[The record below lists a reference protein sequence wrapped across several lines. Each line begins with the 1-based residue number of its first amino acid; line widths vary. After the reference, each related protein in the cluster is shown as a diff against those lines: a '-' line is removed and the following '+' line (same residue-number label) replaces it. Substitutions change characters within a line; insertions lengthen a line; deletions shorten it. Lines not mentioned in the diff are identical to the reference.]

1 MGGKFKIKKQLSQLD
16 LDSVNVSDKHSFGLD
31 VMEVKSMTKSDQ
43 QSVPVG
49 MDKLLNE
56 GKRDEALGMFLPLFK
71 KRGIEM
77 NVSRLK
83 QLLLNKFV
91 TEAGINSLSQG
102 SNYYLLGVARYYF
115 SGELTS
121 NTRLNAL
128 YPQYRDRFIPDVCRR
143 LDVVV
148 NILRN
153 SYVDSVGTKFELPE
167 DFGTLS
173 LDTLLRKY
181 RKAIDKEL
189 GIGKEEENVEKGEV
203 SQRSDVN
210 GDYSYEIL
218 YSFDDA
224 KKYKQY
230 TDPGAWCI
238 TYAKQHYDYYA
249 KTLNIHYVIFKKAG
263 FENIPRKKGPN
274 WSKRKPQDEY
284 GNSLIALLQ
293 SNSTGEPVYITSRW
307 NHGTASDGTSCEA
320 DHAYT
325 KEEFF
330 KVTGCDDSVLQRIF
344 AQWKS
349 GSNGGAASRKELN
362 AKKVDALRTF
372 KYAQMLIN
380 GGGDV
385 RSIVKIDFV
394 IRDSKNLNGTY
405 LVYIEKGEDL
415 WYTVMDRKKMFYD
428 VYLVK
433 SSNSRFSLN
442 LTSSRGK
449 NFTVLVDNVKR
460 YYIFDHM
467 HHQFVDLDGHSCFK
481 YVSGNIIWADYVQD
495 VQFAVLGL
503 RGNQEALFD
512 MVSMNPIKSN
522 GGSCWFESITKV
534 GGYGMYTTS
543 QPYTVDGD
551 ILKMVYDSASEE
563 VYYYNTNNHS
573 FIEIKNEDGYH
584 LSRSQVNTN
593 MGYLTYVRGEEDI
606 ANRPTLLK
614 KVQNAYN
621 NEWLVVNGYDTF
633 KDIVISEARVVG
645 YKGYD
650 EDVSHYIDMDSGKML
665 MVNGKPI
672 ETITVSFSEAGGY
685 LAISLSMN
693 ETGSFWHKVVLFNP
707 INRTMFHDDI
717 NGWYFRIYGASEPT
731 VYYPN
736 DDKHTYNLPNA
747 EESARMADKE
757 KENVTDRFNDMV
769 NRMNR

>member
-1 MGGKFKIKKQLSQLD
+1 MASI
-16 LDSVNVSDKHSFGLD
+16 
-31 VMEVKSMTKSDQ
+31 
-43 QSVPVG
+43 
-49 MDKLLNE
+49 LNE
-56 GKRDEALGMFLPLFK
+56 GKRDEALSMFLPLFR

-77 NVSRLK
+77 NVSMLK

-121 NTRLNAL
+121 NIRLNAL
-128 YPQYRDRFIPDVCRR
+128 YPQYSDRFIPDICRR

-173 LDTLLRKY
+173 VDTLLRKY

-189 GIGKEEENVEKGEV
+189 GIGKEEEKEDESEV
-203 SQRSDVN
+203 NQSTDVN
-210 GDYSYEIL
+210 GDYTYDIL

-230 TDPGAWCI
+230 TSPGAWCI

-249 KTLNIHYVIFKKAG
+249 NTLKIHYVIFKKAG
-263 FENIPRKKGPN
+263 FENIPRRKGPN
-274 WSKRKPQDEY
+274 WSTRKPQDKY

-344 AQWKS
+344 AQWKEQRS
-349 GSNGGAASRKELN
+349 KRSRNGGAASRKEFN
-362 AKKVDALRTF
+362 MKKLDVLRTF

-380 GGGDV
+380 GGCDV
-385 RSIVKIDFV
+385 RSIVKIGSV
-394 IRDSKNLNGTY
+394 IRDAKNFNGTY
-405 LVYIEKGEDL
+405 LVYIEKGEEL
-415 WYTVMDRKKMFYD
+415 WYTVMDRKRMFYD

-433 SSNSRFSLN
+433 YSYDSHSFGFTASSGN
-442 LTSSRGK
+442 
-449 NFTVLVDNVKR
+449 NFTVLVDNTDK

-467 HHQFVDLDGHSCFK
+467 HHQFVDLDGHVRFK
-481 YVSGNIIWADYVQD
+481 DISGNIDFADYAKD
-495 VQFAVLGL
+495 AQFAVLGL
-503 RGNQEALFD
+503 RGNQVALLD
-512 MVSMNPIKSN
+512 MVSMKPVKSK
-522 GGSCWFESITKV
+522 GGGCWFESITKV
-534 GGYGMYTTS
+534 DKYDTYMDYGNPTNL
-543 QPYTVDGD
+543 PNTVDGD
-551 ILKMVYDSASEE
+551 ILRMVYDSASEE
-563 VYYYNTNNHS
+563 VYYYNTNSHS
-573 FIEIKNEDGYH
+573 FVEIKNEDGYH
-584 LSRSQVNTN
+584 LSRWQVNIK
-593 MGYLTYVRGEEDI
+593 MGYLTYVEGEEDI
-606 ANRPTLLK
+606 YNRPTILK
-614 KVQNAYN
+614 KVQNTYN

-633 KDIVISEARVVG
+633 KENFISGARVVG
-645 YKGYD
+645 YRGYD
-650 EDVSHYIDMDSGKML
+650 EDVSHYIDMDNGKML

-672 ETITVSFSEAGGY
+672 ETMTVQFYSAGDY
-685 LAISLSMN
+685 LAISLSKDK
-693 ETGSFWHKVVLFNP
+693 TGNFWHKVVLFNP

-717 NGWYFRIYGASEPT
+717 NGWYFRVYGSFDPK

-736 DDKHTYNLPNA
+736 DDKHTYKLPSA
-747 EESARMADKE
+747 EESARMSDKE
-757 KENVTDRFNDMV
+757 KENVTNKFNDMM

>member
-1 MGGKFKIKKQLSQLD
+1 M
-16 LDSVNVSDKHSFGLD
+16 
-31 VMEVKSMTKSDQ
+31 
-43 QSVPVG
+43 
-49 MDKLLNE
+49 
-56 GKRDEALGMFLPLFK
+56 
-71 KRGIEM
+71 
-77 NVSRLK
+77 
-83 QLLLNKFV
+83 
-91 TEAGINSLSQG
+91 
-102 SNYYLLGVARYYF
+102 
-115 SGELTS
+115 
-121 NTRLNAL
+121 
-128 YPQYRDRFIPDVCRR
+128 
-143 LDVVV
+143 

-189 GIGKEEENVEKGEV
+189 GIGKEEEDEDKPKVDQ
-203 SQRSDVN
+203 SSDVN
-210 GDYSYEIL
+210 GDYTYEIL

-230 TDPGAWCI
+230 TSPGAWCI

-249 KTLNIHYVIFKKAG
+249 KTLKIHYVIFKKSG
-263 FENIPRKKGPN
+263 FEGIPRKKGPN
-274 WSKRKPQDEY
+274 WSTRKPQDEY

-349 GSNGGAASRKELN
+349 SRNGGAASRKELN
-362 AKKVDALRTF
+362 MKKLDALRTF

-385 RSIVKIDFV
+385 RSIVKIGSV
-394 IRDSKNLNGTY
+394 IRDGKNLSGTY
-405 LVYIEKGEDL
+405 LAYIEKGEDF

-433 SSNSRFSLN
+433 SSNSRLSID
-442 LTSSRGK
+442 LTSSSGK
-449 NFTVLVDNVKR
+449 NFTVLVDNAER

-467 HHQFVDLDGHSCFK
+467 HHQFVDLDVHSCFK
-481 YVSGNIIWADYVQD
+481 YVSGNIIWVDYVQD

-512 MVSMNPIKSN
+512 MVSMKPIKSK
-522 GGSCWFESITKV
+522 GGSYWFESITKV
-534 GGYGMYTTS
+534 DRFDAYTGYGNTTRLPNS
-543 QPYTVDGD
+543 VDGG

-563 VYYYNTNNHS
+563 VYYYNTNSHS
-573 FIEIKNEDGYH
+573 FVEIKNEDGFH
-584 LSRSQVNTN
+584 LSRWQDSIKI
-593 MGYLTYVRGEEDI
+593 GYLTYVKGDENI
-606 ANRPTLLK
+606 NNRPSLLK
-614 KVQNAYN
+614 KVQNAYD
-621 NEWLVVNGYDTF
+621 NEWFVVNGYDTF
-633 KDIVISEARVVG
+633 KDIVISGARVAG
-645 YKGYD
+645 YRGYD
-650 EDVSHYIDMDSGKML
+650 EDVSHYIDMDTGKML

-672 ETITVSFSEAGGY
+672 ETIIVSFSYAGSY

-693 ETGSFWHKVVLFNP
+693 KTGSFWHKVVLFNP
-707 INRTMFHDDI
+707 INRTIFHDDI
-717 NGWYFRIYGASEPT
+717 SGWYFRIYGSIEPT

-736 DDKHTYNLPNA
+736 DDKHIYKLSNA
-747 EESARMADKE
+747 EESARMFDKE
-757 KENVTDRFNDMV
+757 KESVTDRFNDMV
-769 NRMNR
+769 NRMNM